1 MRKIA
6 FLTAVFVAVLT
17 LATTAFAVTGPRID
31 NSGGSAPV
39 TLAATGPQMNFDNG
53 GGQVPIG
60 SYIARVYIYYDGY
73 WHWLNCQWIVYPWGA
88 FMDHCW

>member
-1 MRKIA
+1 MKALIA
-6 FLTAVFVAVLT
+6 T
-17 LATTAFAVTGPRID
+17 LLLALSLMVTIPATSPAA
-31 NSGGSAPV
+31 SAPSV
-39 TLAATGPQMNFDNG
+39 TPTSITTTTQISRNFDNG

-60 SYIARVYIYYDGY
+60 SYIARVYIYYNGY